1 MVAGGGAAEGSWGQR
16 RPRLSPGPAG
26 GQDLAPPRLEGPRR
40 GWTTAPR
47 EGRGL
52 LQARRGPCA
61 QDGASPRLA
70 RRRLL
75 SPRPAVCSGPSE
87 GHEDSLSSRERAL
100 RIPAGG
106 LACALLAQAPRGPS
120 APSPAPPA
128 TPWAELGVPS
138 TGAETGRGLTRGRR
152 AGRSFSHTPRPGP
165 EGNGGGGPQR
175 PRGPPPSGQT
185 QPCAHQ
191 AAGPGLSSTR
201 GQGLPGLGAAQA
213 EALGSHEH
221 LRTRLRAVSPEAPLR
236 MPR

>member
-52 LQARRGPCA
+52 LQAWRGPCA

-70 RRRLL
+70 QRRLL

-100 RIPAGG
+100 RIPALRIPWPCLRPAGPG
-106 LACALLAQAPRGPS
+106 APRPLGPL
-120 APSPAPPA
+120 PGPAGHTLGRAWCSQHRCRNRPGPDTGQEGGA
-128 TPWAELGVPS
+128 QFLPHPTPWARGER
-138 TGAETGRGLTRGRR
+138 GRGAPEASGASSLRPDSALRPPSCW
-152 AGRSFSHTPRPGP
+152 AWAEQHPRPGP
-165 EGNGGGGPQR
+165 AWAWRGSG
-175 PRGPPPSGQT
+175 RGPGVP
-185 QPCAHQ
+185 
-191 AAGPGLSSTR
+191 
-201 GQGLPGLGAAQA
+201 
-213 EALGSHEH
+213 
-221 LRTRLRAVSPEAPLR
+221 
-236 MPR
+236 